1 MDDRMSDKPLYRLLL
16 EGLGEI
22 AWIAVLVALGVLL
35 PLPLV
40 ALGWA
45 LLLGA
50 EWAMDRWRGK
60 VPYRLQQALFFWV
73 LGGGIALGQAL
84 PGFWLGLGGGLLAVI
99 GGVLLQIRFERG
111 LRLERQA
118 PQALDVPLPAGG
130 SAWGGEAPERT
141 PEGEAIRLFD
151 GGEIAM
157 GGPLVCHYL
166 MPDGCFIP
174 DCNPSARFSSD
185 GRHFVSPIPSRGAW
199 GLAIFDRQERL
210 LYRCAVDNFWEL
222 DSVTER
228 EVIDR
233 HSPLTSNAPQRL
245 ELQAL
250 KAGSEAEAFV
260 AIGDLWLPESEW
272 QRWSGDLRAQPLPSP
287 LGGPALEIRP
297 WLPAS
302 LLALDDPFAP
312 LRANRGELWI
322 NGEASGLYLSREAPP
337 LAWNDDGTGAGAA
350 GSRRAPGAG
359 YLLALARGRRP
370 ACAGRAVVGVA
381 RRAPCRWTRTARA
394 GGWLAAFR
402 PGPGAT
408 LPDLRTLRHAGFVQP
423 FQPLPS
429 ARSRCGRPT
438 ALARGRHAA
447 PGPVAAPGWRGR
459 QAGMPVAE
467 RTAGRWQPGRLG
479 VVARRSGGGARRL
492 CLAPGRLAPGWRV
505 DARPPRVRL
514 RSLPGRGGLRRGA
527 DPAAAPG
534 HTR

>member
-1 MDDRMSDKPLYRLLL
+1 MDDRMSDKPLGRLLL

-141 PEGEAIRLFD
+141 PEGEPIRLFD

-210 LYRCAVDNFWEL
+210 LYRCAVDNFWEPGQ
-222 DSVTER
+222 R
-228 EVIDR
+228 HRARGDR
-233 HSPLTSNAPQRL
+233 AAQSADVQRTAAPRAAGAQGRQRGRGLRCHRRPLAARKRM
-245 ELQAL
+245 A
-250 KAGSEAEAFV
+250 
-260 AIGDLWLPESEW
+260 
-272 QRWSGDLRAQPLPSP
+272 
-287 LGGPALEIRP
+287 ALERGSARATATV
-297 WLPAS
+297 PAW
-302 LLALDDPFAP
+302 
-312 LRANRGELWI
+312 RARAGN
-322 NGEASGLYLSREAPP
+322 PP
-337 LAWNDDGTGAGAA
+337 LAAGQPAGPGRFFRAA
-350 GSRRAPGAG
+350 ARQPRRA
-359 YLLALARGRRP
+359 
-370 ACAGRAVVGVA
+370 
-381 RRAPCRWTRTARA
+381 
-394 GGWLAAFR
+394 
-402 PGPGAT
+402 
-408 LPDLRTLRHAGFVQP
+408 
-423 FQPLPS
+423 
-429 ARSRCGRPT
+429 CG
-438 ALARGRHAA
+438 
-447 PGPVAAPGWRGR
+447 
-459 QAGMPVAE
+459 
-467 RTAGRWQPGRLG
+467 
-479 VVARRSGGGARRL
+479 
-492 CLAPGRLAPGWRV
+492 
-505 DARPPRVRL
+505 
-514 RSLPGRGGLRRGA
+514 
-527 DPAAAPG
+527 
-534 HTR
+534 

>member
-1 MDDRMSDKPLYRLLL
+1 MDDRMSDKPLGRLLL

-40 ALGWA
+40 ALGWV

-50 EWAMDRWRGK
+50 EWATDRWRGK

-228 EVIDR
+228 EVIGR

-272 QRWSGDLRAQPLPSP
+272 QRWSRDLRAQPLPSP
-287 LGGPALEIRP
+287 LGGPR
-297 WLPAS
+297 WKS
-302 LLALDDPFAP
+302 
-312 LRANRGELWI
+312 
-322 NGEASGLYLSREAPP
+322 
-337 LAWNDDGTGAGAA
+337 
-350 GSRRAPGAG
+350 APGC
-359 YLLALARGRRP
+359 RP
-370 ACAGRAVVGVA
+370 ACWPWTILS
-381 RRAPCRWTRTARA
+381 RRCA
-394 GGWLAAFR
+394 
-402 PGPGAT
+402 
-408 LPDLRTLRHAGFVQP
+408 
-423 FQPLPS
+423 
-429 ARSRCGRPT
+429 PT
-438 ALARGRHAA
+438 AASCG
-447 PGPVAAPGWRGR
+447 
-459 QAGMPVAE
+459 
-467 RTAGRWQPGRLG
+467 
-479 VVARRSGGGARRL
+479 
-492 CLAPGRLAPGWRV
+492 
-505 DARPPRVRL
+505 
-514 RSLPGRGGLRRGA
+514 
-527 DPAAAPG
+527 
-534 HTR
+534 